1 MKKRFLTVCLTLAL
15 CLSVLTGCGGGGGT
29 ADTGAASKAV
39 KASGN
44 AVTVESM
51 EEFLEAVKPGAEIVI
66 AGGLYN
72 LSDYVNDFWLSD
84 EAEAFNAQHEYVEIE
99 DCYDGAEA
107 VIKDADNLTIRG
119 DVTEIVVDPRYATV
133 LTFEHCDN
141 LKLSGLTLGHTE
153 TGACSGSVLELS
165 ACKNAELRG
174 LDLYGCGVIALECSD
189 GTEDVTVYDSALRD
203 CSWGPL
209 DVYGATGK
217 IELHNCSLTG
227 SAGGGSYNG
236 ESRLQ
241 LGFHNCVFGSWE
253 TNYWQFMEGVDF
265 ENCTWAETTEAYPD
279 YEEENLDYEGETEI
293 SFDPDALKATA
304 ADFASS
310 DTFWVGYSTLNTE
323 TGEAGDIPS
332 GEDATDV
339 YMNLR
344 TDGTGNLNGYYGDHA
359 VSFLWEVDAANPA
372 KLNLTTLHDGAFQI
386 SAYAAEPGDNSGV
399 WLCLTTPQGVLWMY

>member
-1 MKKRFLTVCLTLAL
+1 MKKRFLTVCLALGL

-29 ADTGAASKAV
+29 TDTGAASKAV

-66 AGGLYN
+66 AGGFYN
-72 LSDYVNDFWLSD
+72 LSDYVNDIWETD
-84 EAEAFNAQHEYVEIE
+84 EAESFNGQHEYVEID

-107 VIKDADNLTIRG
+107 VIKNADNLTILG
-119 DVTEIVVDPRYATV
+119 SESEIVIDPRYGTV

-141 LKLSGLTLGHTE
+141 LKVSGLTLGHTE
-153 TGACSGSVLELS
+153 TGECSGSVLELS

-209 DVYGATGK
+209 DVYGATGR

-227 SAGGGSYNG
+227 SDGGGSYNA

-241 LGFHNCVFGSWE
+241 LGFYNCVFGPWE
-253 TNYWQFMEGVDF
+253 TNFWAFTEGVEF
-265 ENCTWAETTEAYPD
+265 EDCTWDEITEYPD
-279 YEEENLDYEGETEI
+279 YEEDYEGETEI
-293 SFDPDALKATA
+293 TFSPESMTATA
-304 ADFASS
+304 ADLTSN
-310 DTFWVGYSTLNTE
+310 DTFWVGYSTLNTD

-332 GEDATDV
+332 GVDATDV

-344 TDGTGNLNGYYGDHA
+344 TDGTGNLSGYYGGNS
-359 VSFLWEVDAANPA
+359 VPFLWEVDAGNPA

-386 SAYAAEPGDNSGV
+386 TTYAAEPGDNSGL
-399 WLCLTTPQGVLWMY
+399 WLCLTTPQGLLWMY